1 VLDARAAYDGTKAD
15 VWSAG
20 VILFIMLAGNPP
32 FEQAASSDWWYTVST
47 DSYTSYAILQYLTV
61 ESAV

>member
-47 DSYTSYAILQYLTV
+47 SLTLYSTAFV
-61 ESAV
+61 HSNV